1 MEDNTMKRLILIA
14 VLAGALV
21 ALLAGTALAAGPV
34 TPPAQG
40 FGPGMRAAAAG
51 STASDA
57 DHPCGMG
64 AGMAGEQGR
73 GKPSWAGQPDEVA
86 TLLGMSAAQIQA
98 RRLAGESLV
107 KIAASKDPVVSEDTL
122 ISTII
127 KAKTDDLDA
136 LVKDGKLT
144 QDQVKLM
151 VEHMQAQVKTMVER
165 TTVGP
170 MQDRQGMG
178 QMRDGMGRSGMGQMQ
193 RGMGRSGMGQGF
205 RGGQGANQ

>member
-1 MEDNTMKRLILIA
+1 MKRFILIA
-14 VLAGALV
+14 VLAGALA

-40 FGPGMRAAAAG
+40 FGPGMG
-51 STASDA
+51 IHT
-57 DHPCGMG
+57 PGTGMMTPGTGMG
-64 AGMAGEQGR
+64 PGGMAGR
-73 GKPSWAGQPDEVA
+73 GAPSWAGQPDEVA
-86 TLLGMSAAQIQA
+86 TLLGMTAAEIQA

-107 KIAASKDPVVSEDTL
+107 QIAASKDPVVSEDTL

-136 LVKDGKLT
+136 LVEDGKLT
-144 QDQVKLM
+144 QDQMKLM
-151 VEHMQAQVKTMVER
+151 VEHMQTQVKTMVER

-170 MQDRQGMG
+170 MQGRQGMG

>member
-1 MEDNTMKRLILIA
+1 MKRFILIA
-14 VLAGALV
+14 VLVGALA
-21 ALLAGTALAAGPV
+21 ALLAGTALAAGPA

-40 FGPGMRAAAAG
+40 FGPGMGMRAAAAG
-51 STASDA
+51 STAPDA

-73 GKPSWAGQPDEVA
+73 GAPSWAGQPEEVA
-86 TLLGMSAAQIQA
+86 TLLGMTTAQIQA

-107 KIAASKDPVVSEDTL
+107 QIAASKDPVVSEDTL

-144 QDQVKLM
+144 QDQMKLM

-170 MQDRQGMG
+170 MQGRQGMG
-178 QMRDGMGRSGMGQMQ
+178 QMQSGMDRMQSGMGR
-193 RGMGRSGMGQGF
+193 GRAGMGQGM
-205 RGGQGANQ
+205 RGGRGANQ